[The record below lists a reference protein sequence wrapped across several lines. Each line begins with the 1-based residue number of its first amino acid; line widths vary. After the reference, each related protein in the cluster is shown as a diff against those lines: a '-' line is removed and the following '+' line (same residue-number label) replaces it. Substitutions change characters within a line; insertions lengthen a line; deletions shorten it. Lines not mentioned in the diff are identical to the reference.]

1 MLAVEPD
8 IIENYVRPGRVRL
21 VFRPVLNHGERSLRT
36 SEAAFC
42 AAQQDQFR
50 PMHQLLFERQDALWG
65 VEGAALR
72 DLMGQYAAELQ
83 LDLPAFNACM
93 DAGDMQA
100 LVQALDAEQRSR
112 GITMQPVFEING
124 QRLVGFQS
132 FDVFQRVID
141 AVE

>member
-83 LDLPAFNACM
+83 LDMPAFNACM
-93 DAGDMQA
+93 DAGEMQA
-100 LVQALDAEQRSR
+100 LVQALDAEQRAR

-124 QRLVGFQS
+124 QRLVGFQP
-132 FDVFQRVID
+132 FEVFQRVID

>member
-21 VFRPVLNHGERSLRT
+21 VFRPVLNHSERSLRT

-42 AAQQDQFR
+42 AAQQDQFW
-50 PMHQLLFERQDALWG
+50 PMHQLLFERQDALWS

-72 DLMGQYAAELQ
+72 NLMEQYAAELQ
-83 LDLPAFNACM
+83 LDLPTFNACM
-93 DAGDMQA
+93 DAGEMLA
-100 LVQALDAEQRSR
+100 LVQELDAEQRAR

-124 QRLVGFQS
+124 QRLVGFQP
-132 FDVFQRVID
+132 FEVFQQIID